1 MVKNLACME
10 ACGLAPHAPK
20 LFQGGGRCITGAG
33 VAHRRADGCLRPSL
47 APFGALSGRQKMA
60 FIAALDGFC
69 GVMQGTVWAAWWR
82 GITCACVRLRE
93 PHPSCGSAAVKF
105 LLGMRSEGGAA
116 AAAHG
121 GSALR
126 TLHAVARGGCSGL
139 FQEYPPARLITR
151 CAGCFLCAPL
161 YRYTWLQA

>member
-1 MVKNLACME
+1 MD
-10 ACGLAPHAPK
+10 ACGLAPHAPE
-20 LFQGGGRCITGAG
+20 LFRGGGRCITGAG
-33 VAHRRADGCLRPSL
+33 VAHRWADGCLRPSL
-47 APFGALSGRQKMA
+47 VPFGALSGRQKAA
-60 FIAALDGFC
+60 FIAAFDGFC
-69 GVMQGTVWAAWWR
+69 VVMQGTVWTAWWR
-82 GITCACVRLRE
+82 GITRVCVRLRE

-105 LLGMRSEGGAA
+105 LLGMRSEGGGT

-121 GSALR
+121 GSALH

-139 FQEYPPARLITR
+139 FPEYPPARLITR

>member
-1 MVKNLACME
+1 ME
-10 ACGLAPHAPK
+10 ACGLAPHAPE
-20 LFQGGGRCITGAG
+20 LFRGGVRCITGAG

-47 APFGALSGRQKMA
+47 APFGALSGRQKTA

-69 GVMQGTVWAAWWR
+69 EGMQGTVWAAWWR

-116 AAAHG
+116 AAANG

-126 TLHAVARGGCSGL
+126 TLDAVARGDCSGL
-139 FQEYPPARLITR
+139 FPEYPPARLITR
-151 CAGCFLCAPL
+151 RAGRFLCAPL
-161 YRYTWLQA
+161 YRYTWFQA

>member
-1 MVKNLACME
+1 ME
-10 ACGLAPHAPK
+10 ACGLAPHAPE
-20 LFQGGGRCITGAG
+20 LFRGGGRCITGAG
-33 VAHRRADGCLRPSL
+33 VAHRRADGCLHPSL
-47 APFGALSGRQKMA
+47 ALFGALSGRKKAA

-69 GVMQGTVWAAWWR
+69 GVMQGAVWAAWWR

-139 FQEYPPARLITR
+139 FPEYPPARLITR
-151 CAGCFLCAPL
+151 RAGRFLCAPI
-161 YRYTWLQA
+161 YRYTWFQA

>member
-1 MVKNLACME
+1 ME
-10 ACGLAPHAPK
+10 ACGLASHAPE
-20 LFQGGGRCITGAG
+20 LFRGGGRRITGVG
-33 VAHRRADGCLRPSL
+33 VAHRRADGCLHPSL
-47 APFGALSGRQKMA
+47 VLFDALSGRQKAA

-69 GVMQGTVWAAWWR
+69 GAMQGAVRAACWR

-105 LLGMRSEGGAA
+105 LLGMRSEGGGT

-121 GSALR
+121 GSALH
-126 TLHAVARGGCSGL
+126 TLRAVARGGCSGL
-139 FQEYPPARLITR
+139 FPEYPPARLITR
-151 CAGCFLCAPL
+151 RAGRFLCAPL

>member
-1 MVKNLACME
+1 ME
-10 ACGLAPHAPK
+10 ACGLAPYAPE
-20 LFQGGGRCITGAG
+20 LFRGGGRCITGAG
-33 VAHRRADGCLRPSL
+33 AAHRRAGGCLRPSL
-47 APFGALSGRQKMA
+47 APFGALSGRQKTA

-82 GITCACVRLRE
+82 GITCACVRLCE

-121 GSALR
+121 GSALC

-139 FQEYPPARLITR
+139 FPEYPPARLITR
-151 CAGCFLCAPL
+151 RAGRFLCAPL